1 MGLPIVRVPILRFL
15 LLGFRLESYF
25 DGLPFGVHILGVPFL
40 GDPFGVLLWG
50 SPVLRVSTGG
60 PHLEISPF
68 GVPFGDPLWWGSIW
82 GSYFGSALI

>member
-1 MGLPIVRVPILRFL
+1 MRFL
-15 LLGFRLESYF
+15 LLAFRLESYF
-25 DGLPFGVHILGVPFL
+25 DGLLFGVHILEVPFL
-40 GDPFGVLLWG
+40 GDAFGVLLWG